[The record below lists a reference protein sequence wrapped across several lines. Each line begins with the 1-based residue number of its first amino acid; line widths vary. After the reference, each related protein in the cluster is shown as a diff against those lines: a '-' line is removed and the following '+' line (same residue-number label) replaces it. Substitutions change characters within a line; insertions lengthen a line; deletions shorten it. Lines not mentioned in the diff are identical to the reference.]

1 MQILRSLRH
10 RPFALLW
17 TGQSVSRLGDSFYRI
32 ALAWWVLEKT
42 GSATAM
48 GTVLTLAFAPMLL
61 FLLVGGVAVDRFRR
75 PAVMLVCDLS
85 SAAIVGTVAVLAAS
99 GVLAVWHVYLA
110 SVLFGLV
117 EAFFYPAYTAAVP
130 ELTPAELLPSANSLT
145 SLSTQ
150 VSGIAGPAA
159 AAFVVGLGGTPL
171 AFALDAL
178 TFVLSAVFLIPLAR
192 HAAPPG
198 APAGGGRAA
207 LADLRDG
214 LGLVLASPWLSLTI
228 ALFALV
234 NVTASGPRAVA
245 LPFLV
250 ERDLGAGVHA
260 LGWIQSAGAA
270 GSVAAA
276 VWLGRR
282 MRLRRR
288 GPAAYLATIAAGL
301 SLALLGLRLGLAAA
315 LAGSLLNGAAFAV
328 FGLIWTNTLQEL
340 VPREK
345 LGRVSSIDALGSF
358 VLLPVGFA
366 AAGWATDALGPSAV
380 FLAGGLLTAAL
391 AALGLLHPA
400 IRRLD

>member
-32 ALAWWVLEKT
+32 ALAWWVLEET
-42 GSATAM
+42 GSAAAM
-48 GTVLTLAFAPMLL
+48 GTVLTLAFAPMLI

-85 SAAIVGTVAVLAAS
+85 SAVIVGAVAALAAADA
-99 GVLAVWHVYLA
+99 LAVWHVYIA

-117 EAFFYPAYTAAVP
+117 EAFFFPAYTAAVP
-130 ELTPAELLPSANSLT
+130 ELTPPELLPSANSLT

-150 VSGIAGPAA
+150 VSGIAGPAL

-171 AFALDAL
+171 AFALDSA
-178 TFVLSAVFLIPLAR
+178 TFLLSAGFLLPLLRPSQPPTPVSAR
-192 HAAPPG
+192 SP
-198 APAGGGRAA
+198 A
-207 LADLRDG
+207 LAELRAG
-214 LGLVLASPWLSLTI
+214 LGLVLSSPWLWLTI

-245 LPFLV
+245 LAFLV
-250 ERDLGAGVHA
+250 ERELGAGVQT

-270 GSVAAA
+270 GSLAAA
-276 VWLGRR
+276 FWLGRR
-282 MRLRRR
+282 ARLRRR
-288 GPAAYLATIAAGL
+288 GPGAYAATIAAGL
-301 SLALLGLRLGLAAA
+301 SLALMGLHLGLPSA
-315 LAGSLLNGAAFAV
+315 LLGSLLNGAAFAV

-366 AAGWATDALGPSAV
+366 AAGWATDAIGPSSV
-380 FLAGGLLTAAL
+380 FLLGGLLTAGL